1 MPEYSKLKMA
11 GMMVLERKIER
22 AEARILGNT
31 GYPELFGKALFTQ
44 MPAGG
49 VIITVEV
56 IGLPPESGFLGMHIH
71 ENGVCTT
78 PFNKTGNHYNPTEA
92 AHPMHTG
99 DLPPL
104 LNNNGYAYLSF
115 YDNRFRLKEI
125 LGKSIII
132 HSRRDDFTSQPAGDS
147 GEKIGC
153 GVITVM

>member
-1 MPEYSKLKMA
+1 MA
-11 GMMVLERKIER
+11 LERNRES

-44 MPAGG
+44 MPVGG
-49 VIITVEV
+49 VSITVEV
-56 IGLPPESGFLGMHIH
+56 VGLPPESGFLGMHIH
-71 ENGVCTT
+71 EVGDCTQ
-78 PFNKTGNHYNPTEA
+78 PFDKTGNHYNSTEA
-92 AHPMHTG
+92 AHPMHAG

-115 YDNRFRLKEI
+115 YDNRFQLKEI
-125 LGKSIII
+125 LGKSIVI
-132 HSRRDDFTSQPAGDS
+132 HSMRDDFTSQPAGDS

>member
-1 MPEYSKLKMA
+1 
-11 GMMVLERKIER
+11 
-22 AEARILGNT
+22 
-31 GYPELFGKALFTQ
+31 
-44 MPAGG
+44 
-49 VIITVEV
+49 
-56 IGLPPESGFLGMHIH
+56 
-71 ENGVCTT
+71 
-78 PFNKTGNHYNPTEA
+78 
-92 AHPMHTG
+92 MHTG